1 MLPCKCSTSGC
12 EGLGILW
19 AKAKTGR
26 KFQTQLRSL
35 LTFSQDRCTKALEV
49 VSVPWQNVEID
60 CDHLNNTKASRQY
73 YSLCSMKRP
82 RVLPYLPLHLPSRDE
97 MIDHPRTHPKI
108 SSGLPNNSLVPIS
121 TQESGKKR
129 RERREYYS
137 STQHDMNFGNGIRA
151 WWLTFLTTTLLI
163 MPGMYKIWNVVV
175 HRSFV
180 DKWMFSRL
188 SQNVKS
194 SYQ

>member
-12 EGLGILW
+12 ERLGILW

-60 CDHLNNTKASRQY
+60 CDHLNNTKASTQY

-82 RVLPYLPLHLPSRDE
+82 RVLSYLPLHLPSQDE
-97 MIDHPRTHPKI
+97 IQGHTLKFRQVCPTIHWYPFL
-108 SSGLPNNSLVPIS
+108 LPD
-121 TQESGKKR
+121 GKKR
-129 RERREYYS
+129 RERREHYS

-151 WWLTFLTTTLLI
+151 WWLTFLTTNLPI

>member
-19 AKAKTGR
+19 ATAKTGR

-73 YSLCSMKRP
+73 YSLCSMKRHTGVVIP
-82 RVLPYLPLHLPSRDE
+82 STPPPLPGWN
-97 MIDHPRTHPKI
+97 PRTHPKI
-108 SSGLPNNSLVPIS
+108 SSGLPNNSLVPIYTPGWKEAPWEES
-121 TQESGKKR
+121 TLFKYTTRHELWKR
-129 RERREYYS
+129 NS
-137 STQHDMNFGNGIRA
+137 SLMA
-151 WWLTFLTTTLLI
+151 
-163 MPGMYKIWNVVV
+163 NV
-175 HRSFV
+175 SY
-180 DKWMFSRL
+180 DKLANYAR
-188 SQNVKS
+188 NV
-194 SYQ
+194 

>member
-1 MLPCKCSTSGC
+1 MLPCKCSTSVC
-12 EGLGILW
+12 ERLGILW

-82 RVLPYLPLHLPSRDE
+82 RVLSYLPLHLPSRDE

-121 TQESGKKR
+121 TPDGKKR
-129 RERREYYS
+129 RGRREHYS

-151 WWLTFLTTTLLI
+151 WWLTFLTTNLLI

>member
-1 MLPCKCSTSGC
+1 MLHCKCSTSGC

-73 YSLCSMKRP
+73 YSLCR
-82 RVLPYLPLHLPSRDE
+82 PLHLPSRDE

-121 TQESGKKR
+121 TPGWKEAPWEERILFKYTTRHELWKR
-129 RERREYYS
+129 NS
-137 STQHDMNFGNGIRA
+137 SLKA
-151 WWLTFLTTTLLI
+151 
-163 MPGMYKIWNVVV
+163 NV
-175 HRSFV
+175 SY
-180 DKWMFSRL
+180 DKLANYAR
-188 SQNVKS
+188 NV
-194 SYQ
+194 

>member
-1 MLPCKCSTSGC
+1 MLSRVSQKVYWYGPEHHTILPCKCSTSRC

-82 RVLPYLPLHLPSRDE
+82 RVLSCLPLHLPSRDE
-97 MIDHPRTHPKI
+97 MIDHPRTHPKNFVRFAQQFTGTHFYSRVERSAVGGENTI
-108 SSGLPNNSLVPIS
+108 QVHNTTWTLETEFELDGL
-121 TQESGKKR
+121 R
-129 RERREYYS
+129 
-137 STQHDMNFGNGIRA
+137 
-151 WWLTFLTTTLLI
+151 FLRQTC
-163 MPGMYKIWNVVV
+163 
-175 HRSFV
+175 
-180 DKWMFSRL
+180 
-188 SQNVKS
+188 
-194 SYQ
+194 

>member
-1 MLPCKCSTSGC
+1 MLSRVSQKVYWYGPEHHTILPCKCSTSGC

-82 RVLPYLPLHLPSRDE
+82 RVLSCLPLHLPSRDE

-121 TQESGKKR
+121 TPGWKEAPWEERKLFKYTTRHELWKR
-129 RERREYYS
+129 NS
-137 STQHDMNFGNGIRA
+137 SLKANISYDKLANYAR
-151 WWLTFLTTTLLI
+151 
-163 MPGMYKIWNVVV
+163 NV
-175 HRSFV
+175 
-180 DKWMFSRL
+180 
-188 SQNVKS
+188 
-194 SYQ
+194 